1 MVKNLHAVI
10 TNNGLRMLLSAARWP
25 FTTCFPTLLMAGVHR
40 TSRSTYRRLGL
51 ANSST
56 GQRSARSTSSLESP
70 NEAGFH
76 LKKCHDQFLG
86 DNLRWVVV
94 GRIWVVDGGESI
106 DKGPAR
112 PISYRTDTMTTCKLG
127 KL

>member
-1 MVKNLHAVI
+1 MVAMVKNLHAVI

-25 FTTCFPTLLMAGVHR
+25 FTTCSPTLLMAGAHH

-70 NEAGFH
+70 NEVGFH
-76 LKKCHDQFLG
+76 LKRCRDQFLG
-86 DNLRWVVV
+86 DNLRYAVV
-94 GRIWVVDGGESI
+94 GGIWVIDGGESI
-106 DKGPAR
+106 DKGPALA
-112 PISYRTDTMTTCKLG
+112 IVATW
-127 KL
+127 